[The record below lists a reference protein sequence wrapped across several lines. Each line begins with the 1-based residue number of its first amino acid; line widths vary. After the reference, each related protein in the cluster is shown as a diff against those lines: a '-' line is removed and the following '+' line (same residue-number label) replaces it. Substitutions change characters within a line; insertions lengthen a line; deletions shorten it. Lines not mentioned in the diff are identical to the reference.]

1 MKRLLEN
8 LKDFFERDWTLE
20 EKILIIICSILTGIV
35 YGFLFA
41 PIKKGISIGN
51 ITDMCIIRMDV
62 KNGLRMKSSSNR
74 SSLTKQ
80 SGIFIISSETMAF
93 SGGGERRFA

>member
-20 EKILIIICSILTGIV
+20 EKILIIIFSILTGIV

-41 PIKKGISIGN
+41 PIKK
-51 ITDMCIIRMDV
+51 
-62 KNGLRMKSSSNR
+62 
-74 SSLTKQ
+74 
-80 SGIFIISSETMAF
+80 
-93 SGGGERRFA
+93 

>member
-51 ITDMCIIRMDV
+51 N
-62 KNGLRMKSSSNR
+62 NGHVYN
-74 SSLTKQ
+74 Q
-80 SGIFIISSETMAF
+80 DGCEEWFED
-93 SGGGERRFA
+93 EE